1 MIKRKITSL
10 VKNRLKMFPAV
21 ALLGP
26 RQSGKTTLA
35 KSFDGHYFDLENE
48 SQQLKLDLQWPKIT
62 EEKKLIILDEAQAWP
77 QVFPRIRT
85 VIDKSRGRKGRFLL
99 LGSVSPML
107 MRHVSESLA
116 GRLGLVELTPFLTD
130 ELPKKKIDD
139 IWLYG
144 GFPDGGILRHKQFPQ
159 WQKDYLTLLTQ
170 RDLPNWG
177 LPAKPQMTQR
187 LLRMIAAIHGQIW
200 NASQTGQ
207 SLGLNYQTINNY
219 LDYLTGC
226 FLIRRLESYSVNV
239 RKRLVKSPK
248 VYWRDSGLLHSLL
261 QVKSM
266 DELFAQP
273 QVGAIWEGFVIE
285 QITGKLLS
293 MGISFEPYF
302 FRTSDQYEID
312 LVLDFGKTLWAIE
325 TKLTSNPS
333 AGDVAAFV
341 KAADLIK
348 ADRKI
353 LISRTNEHLENDDVI
368 STNLQGAM
376 KIIKS

>member
-1 MIKRKITSL
+1 MIKRKITNL
-10 VKNRLKMFPAV
+10 VKNELKMYPAV

-35 KSFDGHYFDLENE
+35 RGFDGNYFDLESE
-48 SQQLKLDLQWPKIT
+48 SQQLKLDMQWSTVT

-77 QVFPRIRT
+77 QIFSRIRT
-85 VIDKSRGRKGRFLL
+85 AIDQNRKKMGRFLL
-99 LGSVSPML
+99 LGSVSPIL
-107 MRHVSESLA
+107 MRHVSQSLA
-116 GRLGLVELTPFLTD
+116 GRLGIVELTPFLME
-130 ELPKKKIDD
+130 ELPKEKIDD

-144 GFPDGGILRHKQFPQ
+144 GFPDGGILNRRHFGK
-159 WQKDYLTLLTQ
+159 WQKNYLSLLAQ

-177 LPAKPQMTQR
+177 LPAKPQTIQK
-187 LLRMIAAIHGQIW
+187 LLRMIAAVHGQIW
-200 NASQTGQ
+200 NASQIGQ
-207 SLGLNYQTINNY
+207 SLGLNYQTINSY

-226 FLIRRLESYSVNV
+226 FLIRRLESYSTNI

-261 QVKSM
+261 RLKNK

-273 QVGAIWEGFVIE
+273 YVGASWEGFVIE
-285 QITGKLLS
+285 QITGKLLT
-293 MGISFEPYF
+293 MGVDFETYF

-312 LVLDFGKTLWAIE
+312 LVLDTGKTLWAIE

-333 AGDVAAFV
+333 AGDVAAFA
-341 KAADLIK
+341 KAADMLK

-353 LISRTNEHLENDDVI
+353 LISRTTEHLENDKVI
-368 STNLQGAM
+368 STNLHRAM
-376 KIIKS
+376 EIIK